1 MTVITN
7 EKKIDHRKTAHLFPA
22 FVPEYL
28 GIETQVIES
37 YGTGLPHYLEKASDI
52 TGSDL
57 RDFDVIN
64 NNFLTDQ
71 LKSQYIAYIIS
82 CCVSDLLHSKKQ
94 YPAYVTSYSMG
105 IYAALY
111 HCGSIDFETGLNMIK
126 TAFGAIEKN
135 LQETP
140 FSMGAI
146 GGLSLDDVTSL
157 ILPFSSGVF
166 IINQNSEFSFLLSGH
181 RRHLEQILTN
191 ATDMGALQ
199 VRMLPVS
206 HPYHSPLLKT
216 AAAEFHEALW
226 TMEIGNNTLHFV
238 SPVNQKI
245 ILTKDEIIAELT
257 HNIFHGF
264 DWYQTFRFLLNN
276 GVNTFVECGA
286 GESLY
291 RMGKFIE
298 GDFEIYNLK
307 KIHKIC

>member
-1 MTVITN
+1 MTVIKN
-7 EKKIDHRKTAHLFPA
+7 EEKFDHRKTAHLFPA

-28 GIETQVIES
+28 GIETRVIES
-37 YGTGLPHYLEKASDI
+37 YETSLNDYLEKASDI

-57 RDFDVIN
+57 RNFDVLN

-82 CCVSDLLHSKKQ
+82 CCVSDILHSKKQ
-94 YPAYVTSYSMG
+94 IPDYVSSYSMG

-111 HCGSIDFETGLNMIK
+111 HCGSIDFGTGLNMIK
-126 TAFGAIEKN
+126 TAFCAIEKN
-135 LQETP
+135 LPESP
-140 FSMGAI
+140 LSMGTI

-191 ATDMGALQ
+191 AADMGALQ
-199 VRMLPVS
+199 IRMLPVS

-216 AAAEFHEALW
+216 AAVEFCEALQ
-226 TMEIGNNTLHFV
+226 TMAIENNTFPYV

-264 DWYQTFRFLLNN
+264 DWYQTFRFLLKN
-276 GVNTFVECGA
+276 GVGTFVECGA